1 MSKVRDKK
9 GSGSEIYENPE
20 VLADKLSKTEEFV
33 RTNRKLVFI
42 IGGLIALVVAGFV
55 IFKIYTTNQDKIA
68 QTEMFQAVYH
78 FEADSLDKAL
88 QGDGNNYGF
97 LNIIEEY
104 PMTASANLSHF
115 YAGAALLK
123 QGNFEEAIDH
133 FEEFNSSDL
142 LLQARAYSLTGD
154 AYMELGNF
162 SDAASFYM
170 QAADYKSNE
179 NFTPGYL
186 MKAALAYERLND
198 NASAIAAYDRII
210 TEYIN
215 ANEYQEARKHK
226 ARLEALS
233 SK

>member
-9 GSGSEIYENPE
+9 GAGSEIYENPE

-42 IGGLIALVVAGFV
+42 LGGLVALAVAGFV
-55 IFKIYTTNQDKIA
+55 IFKIYTTNQDEIA
-68 QTEMFQAVYH
+68 QTEMFQAVYY
-78 FEADSLDKAL
+78 FEADSLERAL
-88 QGDGNNYGF
+88 SGDGNNYGF

-104 PMTASANLSHF
+104 PMTPSANLSHF

-123 QGNFEEAIDH
+123 QRKFEEAITHLED
-133 FEEFNSSDL
+133 FKSSDL
-142 LLQARAYSLTGD
+142 LLQARAYSLIGD

-162 SDAASFYM
+162 SDAGKFYTK
-170 QAADYKSNE
+170 AADYKSNE
-179 NFTPGYL
+179 SFTPAYL

-198 NASAIAAYDRII
+198 YAAAISRYDRIVNN
-210 TEYIN
+210 YVN
-215 ANEYQEARKHK
+215 ANEYQEARKQK

>member
-9 GSGSEIYENPE
+9 GAGTEIYENPE

-42 IGGLIALVVAGFV
+42 LGGLVALAVAGFV
-55 IFKIYTTNQDKIA
+55 IFKIYTTNQDEIA
-68 QTEMFQAVYH
+68 QTEMFQAVYY
-78 FEADSLDKAL
+78 FEADSLERAL
-88 QGDGNNYGF
+88 NGDGNNYGF

-104 PMTASANLSHF
+104 PMTSSANLSHF

-123 QGNFEEAIDH
+123 QRKFEEAITH
-133 FEEFNSSDL
+133 LEEFSASDL
-142 LLQARAYSLTGD
+142 LLQARAYALIGD

-162 SDAASFYM
+162 SDAANFYKK
-170 QAADYKSNE
+170 AADYKSNE
-179 NFTPGYL
+179 SFTPGYL
-186 MKAALAYERLND
+186 MKAAFAYERLND
-198 NASAIAAYDRII
+198 YASAIANYDKVI
-210 TEYIN
+210 ENYLD

>member
-9 GSGSEIYENPE
+9 GAGTEIYENPE

-42 IGGLIALVVAGFV
+42 LGGLVALAVAGFV
-55 IFKIYTTNQDKIA
+55 IFKIYVTNQDEIA
-68 QTEMFQAVYH
+68 QTEMFQAVYY
-78 FEADSLDKAL
+78 FEADSLERAL
-88 QGDGNNYGF
+88 NGDGNNYGF

-104 PMTASANLSHF
+104 PMTSSANLSHF

-123 QGNFEEAIDH
+123 QRKFEEAITH
-133 FEEFNSSDL
+133 LEEFSASDL
-142 LLQARAYSLTGD
+142 LLQARAYALIGD

-162 SDAASFYM
+162 SDAANFYTK
-170 QAADYKSNE
+170 AADYKSNDS
-179 NFTPGYL
+179 FTPAYL

-198 NASAIAAYDRII
+198 YASAIASYNRVIDN
-210 TEYIN
+210 YID

>member
-9 GSGSEIYENPE
+9 GAGSEIYENPA
-20 VLADKLSKTEEFV
+20 VLADKFSKTEEFV

-68 QTEMFQAVYH
+68 QTEMFQAVYY
-78 FEADSLDKAL
+78 FEADSLDRAL
-88 QGDGNNYGF
+88 SGDGNNYGF

-123 QGNFEEAIDH
+123 QRKFDEAINH
-133 FEEFNSSDL
+133 FEEFEASDL

-162 SDAASFYM
+162 SDAASFYKK
-170 QAADYKSNE
+170 AADYKSNE
-179 NFTPGYL
+179 SFTPAYL
-186 MKAALAYERLND
+186 LKAALAYERLND
-198 NASAIAAYDRII
+198 YAAAISSYDRII
-210 TEYIN
+210 DNYIN
-215 ANEYQEARKHK
+215 TNEYQEARKHK